1 VVEEEDQL
9 VVITN
14 VLGLVV
20 LMVEHLQ
27 ELMVLVVVV
36 TAMLVAKQEDLVEVV
51 EVVVIDL
58 TTHRMLDLEEV
69 VEFRFN
75 ILVVLEELM
84 ETIGEVLPIIF
95 IMVVHQC
102 ILIVNY
108 GTLCTIR

>member
-1 VVEEEDQL
+1 VVEEEDQ
-9 VVITN
+9 VVRITN
-14 VLGLVV
+14 ALGLVM

-36 TAMLVAKQEDLVEVV
+36 TVMLLINLEDLVEVV
-51 EVVVIDL
+51 EVVVTDL
-58 TTHRMLDLEEV
+58 TTHRMLDLVEV
-69 VEFRFN
+69 VEFRSN

-108 GTLCTIR
+108 GTLRTT